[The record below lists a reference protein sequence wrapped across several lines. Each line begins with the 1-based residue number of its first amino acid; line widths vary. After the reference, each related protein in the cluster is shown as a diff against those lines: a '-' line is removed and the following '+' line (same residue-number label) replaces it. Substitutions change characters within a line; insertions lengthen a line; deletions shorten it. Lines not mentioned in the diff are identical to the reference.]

1 MAKPRPDDD
10 RRMTASQLVAHNL
23 TRARQLRGLTQAEI
37 AERLARFTGARWS
50 QATVAQAEGSV
61 RGPRVRQFTAT
72 ELVALARTFDLPV
85 LYFFMPPDSGGGGLV
100 TEDVP
105 GGLAWEYLLAIL
117 VGHQGNFS
125 LLGERTSAW
134 AHVLY
139 RSVDIPLS
147 DVLAEPPS
155 EGDVGTADRWAS
167 RQPFLPEDVL
177 AAAFHGLATNRVRGA
192 RRPGDD
198 VTAFIA
204 NLRGLADAFEAF
216 NNYRPGKFVDEGM
229 VEEIAE
235 QRRARER
242 RLKEALEEAL
252 EADDDE

>member
-1 MAKPRPDDD
+1 MDKPRPDDD
-10 RRMTASQLVAHNL
+10 SRMTASQLVAHNL
-23 TRARQLRGLTQAEI
+23 TRARQLRGLTQAEV

-85 LYFFMPPDSGGGGLV
+85 LYFFMPPDSGEGGLV
-100 TEDVP
+100 TDDVP
-105 GGLAWEYLLAIL
+105 PGLAWEYLLAL
-117 VGHQGNFS
+117 LLGHEGNFS
-125 LLGERTSAW
+125 LLAERTAGW
-134 AHVLY
+134 AHVLN
-139 RSVDIPLS
+139 RSVRVPRS
-147 DVLAEPPS
+147 DVLAETTS
-155 EGDVGTADRWAS
+155 TGDVRTADLWAS

-177 AAAFHGLATNRVRGA
+177 AAAFHGLAARRVRGA

-198 VTAFIA
+198 VTTFIA

-216 NNYRPGKFVDEGM
+216 NNYRPGAFVDEGL

-235 QRRARER
+235 QRREREG
-242 RLKEALEEAL
+242 RLKEAL